1 MRGGI
6 LVHRRSDLLRR
17 ATIHLGAIGLAC
29 LTAAVLLVPGAL
41 GSAKSAES
49 IACGGQRNAVDR
61 EFDIARP
68 SEIWQHFPAMLK
80 APELE
85 ADTNL
90 AHVVVFRG
98 DFSLDGLMAGSE
110 NGNTVSDVICIVQS
124 DGTVNVYDNVS
135 RAGESVP

>member
-1 MRGGI
+1 
-6 LVHRRSDLLRR
+6 
-17 ATIHLGAIGLAC
+17 
-29 LTAAVLLVPGAL
+29 
-41 GSAKSAES
+41 
-49 IACGGQRNAVDR
+49 
-61 EFDIARP
+61 
-68 SEIWQHFPAMLK
+68 MLK